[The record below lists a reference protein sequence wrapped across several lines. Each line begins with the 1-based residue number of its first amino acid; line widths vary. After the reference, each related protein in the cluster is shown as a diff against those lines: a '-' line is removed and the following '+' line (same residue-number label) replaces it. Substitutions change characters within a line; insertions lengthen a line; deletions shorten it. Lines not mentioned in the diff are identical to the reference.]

1 MRIGIYVFDEVEVL
15 DFAGPFEVFS
25 TAGRLQERDGVPSD
39 DRLSPSLVSV
49 GSTVSARGG
58 LVVRPR
64 WLLRLAPRLDLL
76 VVPGGIVA
84 AELENELALD
94 WIRSHAAH
102 SPIASVCTGSFLL
115 AQAGLLDGR
124 RATTHWAECDD
135 LEARYPAVQVERDVR
150 FVDDGDVITAAG
162 VAAGIDMSLHLV
174 ERFGGRALAEETARL
189 TEVALP

>member
-25 TAGRLQERDGVPSD
+25 TAGRLQARDGVPAD
-39 DRLSPSLVSV
+39 DRLFPSLISVSR
-49 GSTVSARGG
+49 TVSARGG
-58 LVVRPR
+58 LVVSPR

-76 VVPGGIVA
+76 VIPGGLVD
-84 AELENELALD
+84 AELGNNLALD
-94 WIRSHAAH
+94 WIRAHAAH

-115 AQAGLLDGR
+115 AEAGLLDGR

-135 LEARYPAVQVERDVR
+135 LEARYPAVQVERNVR
-150 FVDDGDVITAAG
+150 FVDEGDVITAAG
-162 VAAGIDMSLHLV
+162 VAAGIDMSLHLI

-189 TEVALP
+189 TEVTLA

>member
-25 TAGRLQERDGVPSD
+25 TAGRLQERAGVPAG
-39 DRLSPSLVSV
+39 DRLFPSLVSV
-49 GSTVSARGG
+49 SRTVTARGG
-58 LVVRPR
+58 LVVSPR
-64 WLLRLAPRLDLL
+64 WLVRLAPRLDLL
-76 VVPGGIVA
+76 VIPGGIVD

-94 WIRSHAAH
+94 WFRAHAAH
-102 SPIASVCTGSFLL
+102 SPIASVCTGAFLL

-135 LEARYPAVQVERDVR
+135 LEARFPAVQVERDVR
-150 FVDDGDVITAAG
+150 FVDEGDVVTAAG

-189 TEVALP
+189 TEVVLP